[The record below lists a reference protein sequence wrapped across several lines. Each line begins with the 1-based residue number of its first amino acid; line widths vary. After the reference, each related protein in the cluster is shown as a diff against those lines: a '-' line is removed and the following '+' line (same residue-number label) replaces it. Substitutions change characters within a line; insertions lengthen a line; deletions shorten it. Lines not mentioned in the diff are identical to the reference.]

1 MESGSGRFL
10 ESEYVRKMQKTSAIL
25 SGFSPL
31 QGMSGH
37 YEGLILAK
45 TGLLQI
51 LLVQIKRVSKS
62 LCETLQGECRLN
74 GLSLHNGDDGDLS
87 ALHKIFQYGVGEA
100 RVDGKSLLPLAIDV
114 QNHILVALAP
124 VYDHI
129 AGVLGRA
136 EMCKVRV
143 VREGEHYD
151 AARVP
156 VDADSQCGAIPAP
169 CLCNHG
175 FFQRIGIE
183 GLPVLEDARVLLPGK
198 GWSCQ
203 DKKSRK
209 GGQESKGA
217 QMGRSDHIPS
227 PARRR
232 SQHRNLAPWGLI
244 VTRVDVLPKARQ
256 QRFFL
261 RGRDKGPKI
270 PNPKPILD
278 RGWKTSSIAHPKHFY
293 QARRKTSPFRGRI

>member
-1 MESGSGRFL
+1 
-10 ESEYVRKMQKTSAIL
+10 
-25 SGFSPL
+25 
-31 QGMSGH
+31 MSGH

-136 EMCKVRV
+136 EMRKVRV
-143 VREGEHYD
+143 VREGEH
-151 AARVP
+151 
-156 VDADSQCGAIPAP
+156 
-169 CLCNHG
+169 
-175 FFQRIGIE
+175 
-183 GLPVLEDARVLLPGK
+183 
-198 GWSCQ
+198 
-203 DKKSRK
+203 
-209 GGQESKGA
+209 
-217 QMGRSDHIPS
+217 
-227 PARRR
+227 
-232 SQHRNLAPWGLI
+232 
-244 VTRVDVLPKARQ
+244 
-256 QRFFL
+256 
-261 RGRDKGPKI
+261 
-270 PNPKPILD
+270 
-278 RGWKTSSIAHPKHFY
+278 
-293 QARRKTSPFRGRI
+293 